1 MKKIKYSVVEK
12 KLIRNIFTVVL
23 IQVLI
28 IVMFF
33 MAFNTSHPID
43 ITDTKQAEI
52 TVDDVHY
59 RVSQSRYSKNY
70 WLIISENSTEY
81 IFSNL
86 EPSAEYSVNELSE
99 SISVGDRLFLRY
111 YETFNIFGKIN
122 LIVDARTENETYR
135 TLEEYNSSK
144 QGVDIAVIIV
154 FSVIEVLF
162 CVVAVLF
169 FAFNKNTRKSICR
182 KIKKAIK

>member
-12 KLIRNIFTVVL
+12 KLIRNVFISVL

-28 IVMFF
+28 IVSFVRL
-33 MAFNTSHPID
+33 FNASQPID
-43 ITDTKQAEI
+43 INDTAQTEI
-52 TVDDVHY
+52 TVDDIYTIRVLRENLLFVVADSTYYLFTSRATFKDFSVHELY
-59 RVSQSRYSKNY
+59 NS
-70 WLIISENSTEY
+70 ISEGDH
-81 IFSNL
+81 
-86 EPSAEYSVNELSE
+86 LSL
-99 SISVGDRLFLRY
+99 IY
-111 YETFNIFGKIN
+111 YESDSILFKKVNTV
-122 LIVDARTENETYR
+122 VDARTKTETYR
-135 TLEEYNSSK
+135 SFEEYKKSK
-144 QGVDIAVIIV
+144 QGLDIAVIIV